1 MQYTTRICDLCNQ
14 DGEIVLAVASYYSE
28 ETDECYD
35 VCEKHLKDVKRV
47 GIEFQMFEDE

>member
-1 MQYTTRICDLCNQ
+1 MLYTTRICDLCNQ

-28 ETDECYD
+28 ETYGFYD
-35 VCEKHLKDVKRV
+35 VCLKHLEDVKRV